1 MLGEMTADLHKT
13 IFHRMPNA
21 AMILDANLVY
31 VDANEVYCR
40 AVQRSREQLLG
51 HFVFD
56 VFPDTPERVAQ
67 IREIFERT
75 LAGAATQLEAQPYRL
90 DLPDGRVEER
100 IWQIAQ
106 FPIHCDEGHV
116 QYLVQRAEDVT
127 EREALRGQRD
137 LVTAELNHRVR
148 NTLAVVQSVADQTGM
163 MSNDIESFLT
173 SFNGRLGAMS
183 RNFAAL
189 TDSHWQGLDFES
201 ILRTELEPYAGPV
214 LDRVKIEGEPITLSV
229 RASKFTS
236 MLVHE
241 LITNASKY
249 GFLTSEKG
257 ELCLRWWIDKDRF
270 HAQWT
275 ESGLEDIRSPEKTGF
290 GFQMFDMMP
299 NVDVDFAFKPDGLDV
314 QFSVPVVSHSAT
326 GEIEFERA

>member
-1 MLGEMTADLHKT
+1 MTVDLHKT

-21 AMILDANLVY
+21 AMVLDTDLVF
-31 VDANEVYCR
+31 VDANEAYCS
-40 AVQRSREQLLG
+40 AVQRTREELLG
-51 HFVFD
+51 QYVFD
-56 VFPDTPERVAQ
+56 AFPDTPDRVEQ
-67 IREIFERT
+67 IRSVFNRT
-75 LAGAATQLEAQPYRL
+75 LAGELTQLEAQPYRL
-90 DLPDGRVEER
+90 ELPDGRVEDR

-116 QYLVQRAEDVT
+116 QFMVQRAEDVT
-127 EREALRGQRD
+127 EREALRAQRD

-148 NTLAVVQSVADQTGM
+148 NTLAVVQSVADQTGLV
-163 MSNDIESFLT
+163 SDDIDSFLG

-189 TDSHWQGLDFES
+189 TDAHWKGLDFET

-214 LDRVKIEGEPITLSV
+214 LDRITIQGEPMTLTV

-236 MLVHE
+236 MMVHE
-241 LITNASKY
+241 LITNASKH

-257 ELCLRWWIDKDRF
+257 QLSLKWWLADDRF

-275 ESGLEDIRSPEKTGF
+275 ESGLEGIKPPEKTGF
-290 GFQMFDMMP
+290 GFQMFGMMP
-299 NVDVDFAFKPDGLDV
+299 NIDVDFTFKPDGLELH
-314 QFSVPVVSHSAT
+314 FSVPIVLSVAT
-326 GEIEFERA
+326 DEVAFEEA

>member
-1 MLGEMTADLHKT
+1 MTAELHKT

-21 AMILDANLVY
+21 AMILDTNLVY
-31 VDANEVYCR
+31 IDANEAYCR
-40 AVQRSREQLLG
+40 AVQRSKDQLLG
-51 HFVFD
+51 KNIFD
-56 VFPDTPERVAQ
+56 VFPDTPERVEKVRAHFQ
-67 IREIFERT
+67 KTIEGELT
-75 LAGAATQLEAQPYRL
+75 ELDAQPYRMV
-90 DLPDGRVEER
+90 LPDGTVEER
-100 IWQIAQ
+100 LWQIAQ
-106 FPIHCDEGHV
+106 FPIRCEQGVV

-127 EREALRGQRD
+127 EREALRDQRD

-148 NTLAVVQSVADQTGM
+148 NTLAVVQSVADQTGQ
-163 MSNDIESFLT
+163 MSDDIESFLT

-214 LDRVKIEGEPITLSV
+214 LDRVKISGEPITLTV
-229 RASKFTS
+229 RASKFTA
-236 MLVHE
+236 MMVHE

-257 ELCLRWWIDKDRF
+257 QLRLQWWIDNDRF

-275 ESGLEDIRSPEKTGF
+275 ESGLQGITPPAKTGF

-299 NVDVDFAFKPDGLDV
+299 NIDVDFSFKPDGLDLH
-314 QFSVPVVSHSAT
+314 FSVPVLVRSAT
-326 GEIEFERA
+326 GEVEFERA